1 MWPLKLSLK
10 LLAAVAVFVLGIL
23 IWLGRLMSDFSSWL
37 VGLLLWVLVGCGIY
51 CVAQA
56 RWQDVGILAV
66 MGVAVFLSMF
76 LLEWLVFTADQWRAS
91 LGDFLHS

>member
-37 VGLLLWVLVGCGIY
+37 MGLLLLVIVGCGIY
-51 CVAQA
+51 CVTQA
-56 RWQDVGILAV
+56 RW
-66 MGVAVFLSMF
+66 
-76 LLEWLVFTADQWRAS
+76 
-91 LGDFLHS
+91 